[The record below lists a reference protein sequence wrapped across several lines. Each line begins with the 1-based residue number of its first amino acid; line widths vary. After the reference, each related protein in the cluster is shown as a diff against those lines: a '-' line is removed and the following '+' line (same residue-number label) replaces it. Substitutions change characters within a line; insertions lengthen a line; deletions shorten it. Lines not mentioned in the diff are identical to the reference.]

1 MLPLRKKCQVR
12 NVLVCKPRGY
22 FREKIFAIFKKRF
35 THARTLSKDFFKF
48 KKRKYNIKDKT
59 QKLSP
64 KIFLISKNGKKY

>member
-12 NVLVCKPRGY
+12 NVLVCKPGGIFGKKFLQFLKRG
-22 FREKIFAIFKKRF
+22 
-35 THARTLSKDFFKF
+35 LP
-48 KKRKYNIKDKT
+48 T